1 METLETISQFRLRK
15 RLKRLTTDVL
25 RFSCYADIRKCK
37 LSIIALSAGEE
48 RQRGVGKCRKMEKS
62 GRKRVSEESREG
74 VKEKMVE

>member
-48 RQRGVGKCRKMEKS
+48 RQREEVRKMEKS

>member
-48 RQRGVGKCRKMEKS
+48 RQREEWGSAEKW
-62 GRKRVSEESREG
+62 KRVSEESREG